1 VCHEQQTSLTASN
14 VKVIEQNRN
23 YRVGHRQGS
32 RGSNRSKHRAMHD
45 HEEPRPTCLPRW
57 YLPVEQ
63 GVIEMAEDY
72 ESMTV
77 AQLKELLKE
86 QDLPVSGKKSDLIA
100 RLQMLRATPKRSVK
114 KQRHPKRH
122 AVEDSWDDEDWDDE
136 TEDVY
141 MVKQKPVLNDEM
153 KAALALRSAQKK
165 KTPSFRRTEWFRYK
179 RLSRSG
185 WRAPH
190 GMDNKQRRN
199 YKYRGSLVRIGHGK
213 VAAARFLHPSGFREV
228 MVHNVSDLEV
238 IDPETEAARV
248 GASVGGRKRETI
260 YSRADELG
268 VRVLNR
274 RRDV

>member
-1 VCHEQQTSLTASN
+1 
-14 VKVIEQNRN
+14 
-23 YRVGHRQGS
+23 
-32 RGSNRSKHRAMHD
+32 
-45 HEEPRPTCLPRW
+45 
-57 YLPVEQ
+57 
-63 GVIEMAEDY
+63 MAEDY
-72 ESMTV
+72 DSMTV

-86 QDLPVSGKKSDLIA
+86 QDLPVSGKKSDLVA
-100 RLQMLRATPKRSVK
+100 RLQEAAGGNDEPV
-114 KQRHPKRH
+114 
-122 AVEDSWDDEDWDDE
+122 VEEEAPVGADIDDEDDSWDDDDWDDDG
-136 TEDVY
+136 EDVY
-141 MVKQKPVLNDEM
+141 MVKQKPVLDEEM
-153 KAALALRSAQKK
+153 KEALALRAAQKK

-199 YKYRGSLVRIGHGK
+199 FKYRGSLVRIGHGK

-228 MVHNVSDLEV
+228 MVHNVADLEA

-248 GASVGGRKRETI
+248 GGTVGGRKRETI

-268 VRVLNR
+268 IRVLNR

>member
-1 VCHEQQTSLTASN
+1 
-14 VKVIEQNRN
+14 
-23 YRVGHRQGS
+23 
-32 RGSNRSKHRAMHD
+32 
-45 HEEPRPTCLPRW
+45 
-57 YLPVEQ
+57 
-63 GVIEMAEDY
+63 MAEDY

-86 QDLPVSGKKSDLIA
+86 QDLPVSGKKSDLVA
-100 RLQMLRATPKRSVK
+100 RLMEAGDQADEI
-114 KQRHPKRH
+114 
-122 AVEDSWDDEDWDDE
+122 VEEEAPEQEASDDDAWDDDEDWDDE
-136 TEDVY
+136 GEDVY
-141 MVKQKPVLNDEM
+141 MVKQKPVLDEEM
-153 KAALALRSAQKK
+153 KAALALRAAQKK

-228 MVHNVSDLEV
+228 MVHNLADLEA

-248 GASVGGRKRETI
+248 GSTVGGRKREHI
-260 YSRADELG
+260 YARADELG

>member
-1 VCHEQQTSLTASN
+1 
-14 VKVIEQNRN
+14 
-23 YRVGHRQGS
+23 
-32 RGSNRSKHRAMHD
+32 M
-45 HEEPRPTCLPRW
+45 
-57 YLPVEQ
+57 
-63 GVIEMAEDY
+63 IEMAEDY

-86 QDLPVSGKKSDLIA
+86 QGLPVSGKKTDLIE
-100 RLQMLRATPKRSVK
+100 RLQEAAGGAEEV
-114 KQRHPKRH
+114 
-122 AVEDSWDDEDWDDE
+122 VEDEAPVEEAADDDAWDDDDWDDE
-136 TEDVY
+136 GEEVY
-141 MVKQKPVLNDEM
+141 MVKQKPVLDDEM
-153 KAALALRSAQKK
+153 KAALALRAAQKK

-190 GMDNKQRRN
+190 GMDSKQRRN

-228 MVHNVSDLEV
+228 MVHNVAELEA

-248 GASVGGRKRETI
+248 GSSVGGRKREHI

-268 VRVLNR
+268 IRVLNR

>member
-1 VCHEQQTSLTASN
+1 
-14 VKVIEQNRN
+14 
-23 YRVGHRQGS
+23 
-32 RGSNRSKHRAMHD
+32 
-45 HEEPRPTCLPRW
+45 
-57 YLPVEQ
+57 
-63 GVIEMAEDY
+63 MAEDY

-86 QDLPVSGKKSDLIA
+86 QGLPVSGKKTDLIA
-100 RLQMLRATPKRSVK
+100 RLLEADGQTDD
-114 KQRHPKRH
+114 
-122 AVEDSWDDEDWDDE
+122 AVEEDAPVAEAADDDAWDDDDWDDE
-136 TEDVY
+136 GEDIY
-141 MVKQKPVLNDEM
+141 MVKQKPVLGDEM
-153 KAALALRSAQKK
+153 KAALALRAAQKK

-228 MVHNVSDLEV
+228 MVHNLADLEAV
-238 IDPETEAARV
+238 DPETEAARV
-248 GASVGGRKRETI
+248 GATVGGRKREHI
-260 YSRADELG
+260 YARADELG